1 MFSTEIV
8 TKQKKKKTKQ
18 NKKKETALLTSVIK
32 AFAVAGLMKSTALRS
47 VSL

>member
-1 MFSTEIV
+1 MFSPEIV
-8 TKQKKKKTKQ
+8 KKQKKKKNK